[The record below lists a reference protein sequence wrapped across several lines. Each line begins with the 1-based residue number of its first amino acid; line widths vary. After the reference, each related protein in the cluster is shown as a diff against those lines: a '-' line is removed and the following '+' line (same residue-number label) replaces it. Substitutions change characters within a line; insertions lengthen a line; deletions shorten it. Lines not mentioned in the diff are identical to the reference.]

1 MIMATVKVKFCP
13 SSVTGKAGTVYYQL
27 THRREKQQIASDI
40 CLLPDQ
46 WETVIR
52 STATPDDATDSL
64 QKRINNDV
72 ICLKRITDR
81 LEKSNEPYSVHDIVR
96 QWQGT
101 CILASMQAQIDRL
114 HRCKCL
120 GTARNYKSALNS
132 FSRFRQGKDLPF
144 CAITEE
150 VIEEYNAFLTGR
162 GISRNTVS
170 FYMRIMR
177 AVYNKAVRERLAEQK
192 HPFQNVY
199 TGIDRTC
206 KRAVN
211 GKVIS
216 KLLHLNL
223 TRSRSLEMA
232 RDLFLFS
239 FYTRGMAFVDIARL
253 RKSNI
258 RDGIIRY
265 ERRKT
270 GQPLYIRMEPCIK
283 AILDRYAERVQN
295 LPYVFPILKTE
306 EPEAAYKQY
315 TIALNYYNRL
325 LKKLSDMLGL
335 EKGLSSYTPRHSWAT
350 VARDSN
356 IPLSVIS
363 AGMGHTSE
371 QTTQIYLT
379 MLENSAIDSAN
390 QKIIASL
397 GSHISS

>member
-1 MIMATVKVKFCP
+1 
-13 SSVTGKAGTVYYQL
+13 
-27 THRREKQQIASDI
+27 
-40 CLLPDQ
+40 
-46 WETVIR
+46 
-52 STATPDDATDSL
+52 
-64 QKRINNDV
+64 
-72 ICLKRITDR
+72 
-81 LEKSNEPYSVHDIVR
+81 
-96 QWQGT
+96 
-101 CILASMQAQIDRL
+101 
-114 HRCKCL
+114 
-120 GTARNYKSALNS
+120 
-132 FSRFRQGKDLPF
+132 
-144 CAITEE
+144 
-150 VIEEYNAFLTGR
+150 
-162 GISRNTVS
+162 
-170 FYMRIMR
+170 
-177 AVYNKAVRERLAEQK
+177 
-192 HPFQNVY
+192 
-199 TGIDRTC
+199 
-206 KRAVN
+206 
-211 GKVIS
+211 
-216 KLLHLNL
+216 
-223 TRSRSLEMA
+223 MA

-379 MLENSAIDSAN
+379 MLENSAIDNAN

-397 GSHISS
+397 ANHISS

>member
-1 MIMATVKVKFCP
+1 MATVKVKFCP

-101 CILASMQAQIDRL
+101 CIQASMQAQIDQL

-150 VIEEYNAFLTGR
+150 VIEEYNAFLIGR
-162 GISRNTVS
+162 GISRS
-170 FYMRIMR
+170 FSLVLHENH
-177 AVYNKAVRERLAEQK
+177 AGRLQQSRTRTTGRTK

-199 TGIDRTC
+199 SGIDRTC

-397 GSHISS
+397 ANHISS